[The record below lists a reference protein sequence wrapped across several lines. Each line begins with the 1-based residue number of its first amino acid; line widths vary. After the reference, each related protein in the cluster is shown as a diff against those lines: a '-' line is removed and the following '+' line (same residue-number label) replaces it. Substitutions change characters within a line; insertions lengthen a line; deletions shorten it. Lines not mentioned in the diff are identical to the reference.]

1 MLRSRL
7 YSPLLFAAVAGLGA
21 LAGPL
26 HNSAIRASA
35 PVIKMVAP
43 HGPGGTA
50 PRPRLKSAQRRGNSR
65 RISVAEA
72 KRRACKR
79 RNRLRHKHRRAA

>member
-1 MLRSRL
+1 MLRSPLSSR
-7 YSPLLFAAVAGLGA
+7 LLFAAVASLGA

-35 PVIKMVAP
+35 PMVRMQAP
-43 HGPGGTA
+43 NGPGGAA
-50 PRPRLKSAQRRGNSR
+50 PRPRLKAAQRRGNSR
-65 RISVAEA
+65 RVSVAEA
-72 KRRACKR
+72 KRRAAKR